1 MCVLASVAMSWKA
14 SVLVA
19 MSGGVDSS
27 VSAALLHE
35 RGYRVVG
42 EHMKLVH
49 LDGVDHGCCGPQ
61 AEADAAAVA
70 EVMGFDFRVVDLSA
84 TFDRTVLA
92 DFFGEHRAGRTPN
105 PCIRCNESIKF
116 GAFLERADA
125 LGFEHVATGHYVRT
139 WRDSNGR
146 WHLGRGVDRTKDQAY
161 VLHVLGQ
168 EQLARSLFPVG
179 GQTKAETRA
188 HAERLGL
195 PVAGKP
201 DSQEVCFVPG
211 ADHARFLEEHAPDL
225 VRPGEVV
232 DDSGRV
238 LAGHDGT
245 FRFTVGQRR
254 GLGLSTGEALFVLDV
269 DAEARRVMVGP
280 GELLAR
286 RGLRADRVTWVAGE
300 PPAGGPFEVEVRIR
314 YRGDDVLAVVEPSGD
329 SEAMVEFRTPQRGV
343 APGQSVVFS
352 SGDEVLGGGR
362 ILEALR

>member
-1 MCVLASVAMSWKA
+1 MAGTP

-70 EVMGFDFRVVDLSA
+70 EVVGFDFRVVDLSP
-84 TFDRTVLA
+84 TFERTVLS
-92 DFFGEHRAGRTPN
+92 DFFDEHRRGRTPN
-105 PCIRCNESIKF
+105 PCIRCNERIKF
-116 GAFLERADA
+116 GAFLERAER
-125 LGFEHVATGHYVRT
+125 LGFDFVATGHYVRT
-139 WRDSNGR
+139 RRDRDGR
-146 WHLGRGVDRTKDQAY
+146 WHLRRGLDRAKDQSY

-168 EQLARSLFPVG
+168 RQLSRSLFPVG
-179 GQTKAETRA
+179 NQTKAETRA
-188 HAERLGL
+188 HASRLRL

-211 ADHARFLEEHAPDL
+211 ADHGSFLARHAPDL

-232 DDSGRV
+232 DPAGAAVGR
-238 LAGHDGT
+238 HEGT
-245 FRFTVGQRR
+245 FQFTVGQRR
-254 GLGLSTGEALFVLDV
+254 GTGVSVGSRVYVVDV
-269 DAEARRVMVGP
+269 DREANRVVVGP

-286 RGLRADRVTWVAGE
+286 RGLRADRVSWVAGE
-300 PPAGGPFEVEVRIR
+300 PPGPGPFEATVRIR
-314 YRGDDVLAVVEPSGD
+314 YRGEDVPAVVEPVGPD
-329 SEAMVEFRTPQRGV
+329 GAVVEFRTPQRAV
-343 APGQSVVFS
+343 APGQSVVVY

-362 ILEALR
+362 ILEAVR

>member
-1 MCVLASVAMSWKA
+1 MPRKP

-27 VSAALLHE
+27 VAAAMLHE
-35 RGYRVVG
+35 QGCRVVG

-49 LDGVDHGCCGPQ
+49 MDGVDHGCCGPQ

-70 EVMGFDFRVVDLSA
+70 DIVGFEFRIVDMSP
-84 TFDRTVLA
+84 TFESTVLA
-92 DFFGEHRAGRTPN
+92 DFFDEHRAGRTPN
-105 PCIRCNESIKF
+105 PCIRCNERIKF
-116 GAFLERADA
+116 GAFLERAVAQGFDA
-125 LGFEHVATGHYVRT
+125 VATGHYVRT
-139 WRDSNGR
+139 WRDGSGS
-146 WHLGRGVDRTKDQAY
+146 WHLGRGLDGTKDQSY

-168 EQLARSLFPVG
+168 EQLGRSLFPVG

-211 ADHARFLEEHAPDL
+211 ADHGQFLARHAPDL

-232 DDSGRV
+232 DSSGRV

-245 FRFTVGQRR
+245 FRYTIGQRR
-254 GLGLSTGEALFVLDV
+254 GLGVSTGERTYVLEMDRAANRIV
-269 DAEARRVMVGP
+269 VGP

-286 RGLRADRVTWVAGE
+286 RGLRADLVTWVAG
-300 PPAGGPFEVEVRIR
+300 PPPGQAPFEAEVRIR
-314 YRGDDVLAVVEPSGD
+314 YNGEDVSAVVEPAGAD
-329 SEAMVEFRTPQRGV
+329 AVAVEFRAPQRGV
-343 APGQSVVFS
+343 APGQSVVFYA
-352 SGDEVLGGGR
+352 GDEVLGGGR
-362 ILEALR
+362 ITESLR